1 MTTMNSKPVTRQFE
15 DSDLHQELVT
25 FEVPNNDLKELIF
38 YFSHMKYHTAKTYLH
53 WLRSWNEWYQANAGK
68 EGNEARPASSLPV
81 TQPPLLSYLDYLQ
94 GSLSHS
100 SIKGCLHALNSIH
113 RKALDRPGIITSKV
127 KSILASLEQA
137 EAREQKVTRQATPFL
152 VSDLK
157 ALIKAHGTTQ
167 SVRKLRDLCIIWTGF
182 ETLLRSAE
190 LRRIRMQDLVLNE
203 QTGSFTLTVY
213 RTKSTVSTLLTYHLT
228 PHLTATLIRLMGMV
242 KRDQQSHPKDY
253 LFQAVNFQDSGYMP
267 PGWGLRSKGN
277 EINTLLKNHNMPY
290 RPTRPPI
297 GKNGKPIIV
306 DDEGMLSKNTLLRAF
321 EAFWDELHPQEA
333 GTRCW
338 TGHSVRVGG
347 AIELADAG
355 YTHLQIM
362 EMGNWSNAEMVS
374 RYIRNIDAGKKAM
387 TKFMRE
393 ALDE

>member
-1 MTTMNSKPVTRQFE
+1 
-15 DSDLHQELVT
+15 
-25 FEVPNNDLKELIF
+25 
-38 YFSHMKYHTAKTYLH
+38 
-53 WLRSWNEWYQANAGK
+53 
-68 EGNEARPASSLPV
+68 
-81 TQPPLLSYLDYLQ
+81 
-94 GSLSHS
+94 
-100 SIKGCLHALNSIH
+100 
-113 RKALDRPGIITSKV
+113 
-127 KSILASLEQA
+127 
-137 EAREQKVTRQATPFL
+137 
-152 VSDLK
+152 
-157 ALIKAHGTTQ
+157 
-167 SVRKLRDLCIIWTGF
+167 
-182 ETLLRSAE
+182 
-190 LRRIRMQDLVLNE
+190 NE

-228 PHLTATLIRLMGMV
+228 PHLTATLIRLMDMV

-253 LFQAVNFQDSGYMP
+253 LFQAVNYQDSGYMP

-347 AIELADAG
+347 AIELANAG

-362 EMGNWSNAEMVS
+362 EMGNWSNPEMVS